1 MERNNM
7 ATKLSSITRTSYKS
21 EVGDME
27 LSYNISQ
34 NTGENISNVYASL
47 KKGDKKLGN
56 LSRTSDGEIN
66 TSISSSV
73 SDEDIVR
80 VLTMF
85 LSDAKQI
92 MDELNVN

>member
-1 MERNNM
+1 M

-34 NTGENISNVYASL
+34 NTGENPSNVYASL

-80 VLTMF
+80 VLTTF

>member
-7 ATKLSSITRTSYKS
+7 ATKLSSVTRTSYKS

-34 NTGENISNVYASL
+34 NTGENLSNVYASL

-80 VLTMF
+80 VLTTF

>member
-1 MERNNM
+1 M

-34 NTGENISNVYASL
+34 NTGENLSNVYASL

-80 VLTMF
+80 VLTTF

>member
-1 MERNNM
+1 M

-34 NTGENISNVYASL
+34 NTGENLSNVYASL

-80 VLTMF
+80 ALTTF

>member
-1 MERNNM
+1 M

-34 NTGENISNVYASL
+34 NTGENLSNVYASL
-47 KKGDKKLGN
+47 KKGDKMLGN

-80 VLTMF
+80 VLTTF

>member
-1 MERNNM
+1 M

-34 NTGENISNVYASL
+34 NTGENLSNVYASL

-80 VLTMF
+80 VITTF

>member
-1 MERNNM
+1 M

-27 LSYNISQ
+27 LSYNLSQ
-34 NTGENISNVYASL
+34 NTGENLSIVYASL
-47 KKGDKKLGN
+47 KKGDEKLGN
-56 LSRTSDGEIN
+56 LSRTFDGEIN

-73 SDEDIVR
+73 SDEDIIR
-80 VLTMF
+80 VLTTF

>member
-34 NTGENISNVYASL
+34 NTGENLSNVYASL

-66 TSISSSV
+66 TSISSSI

-80 VLTMF
+80 VLTTF

>member
-34 NTGENISNVYASL
+34 NTGENLSNVYASL

-80 VLTMF
+80 VLTTF

>member
-1 MERNNM
+1 M

-34 NTGENISNVYASL
+34 NTGENLCNVYASL

-80 VLTMF
+80 VITTF

>member
-1 MERNNM
+1 M
-7 ATKLSSITRTSYKS
+7 ATKLSSVTRTSYKS

-34 NTGENISNVYASL
+34 NTGENLSNVYASL

-80 VLTMF
+80 VLTTF